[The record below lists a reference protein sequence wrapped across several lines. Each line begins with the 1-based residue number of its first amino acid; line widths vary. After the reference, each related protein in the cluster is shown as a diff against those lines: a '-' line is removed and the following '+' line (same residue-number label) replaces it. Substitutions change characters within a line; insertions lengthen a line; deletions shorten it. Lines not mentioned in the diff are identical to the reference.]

1 MLSVVVVIVILILV
15 IMMYDH
21 DADMIV
27 LVKINGGD
35 SRGPGTPGKAPSTL
49 AAAFERLAN

>member
-1 MLSVVVVIVILILV
+1 MVVIVILILV